1 MTVQADIL
9 KAIEGIEHGFQQA
22 GQALSERIFHCRQ
35 VHGAEIVDA
44 RSLSESGRHAAD
56 GVFSEGP
63 LAVAVVTAD
72 CLPILMSSRDGRVV
86 AALHGGWQGLVDRY
100 RRRGGGALQCAR
112 RRQRG
117 HPGRHR
123 SRDQSLLLRGECR
136 VHRGVAG
143 RPRPPLGRRGASLEP
158 ASSAPRAAAPVRS
171 ARAKAGGGRGAW
183 LDLVAFCRQLFQAAG
198 VGPAQIEAS
207 AVCTYCSGDAF
218 ASHRRRQRLGEEKRQ
233 QYAWIARKP

>member
-72 CLPILMSSRDGRVV
+72 CLPILVSSRDGRVV
-86 AALHGGWQGLVDRY
+86 AALHGGWQGSSPVSS
-100 RRRGGGALQCAR
+100 AR
-112 RRQRG
+112 RWR
-117 HPGRHR
+117 
-123 SRDQSLLLRGECR
+123 
-136 VHRGVAG
+136 
-143 RPRPPLGRRGASLEP
+143 ASM
-158 ASSAPRAAAPVRS
+158 RAASP
-171 ARAKAGGGRGAW
+171 ARTSGSPSVPGSKP
-183 LDLVAFCRQLFQAAG
+183 AA
-198 VGPAQIEAS
+198 
-207 AVCTYCSGDAF
+207 T
-218 ASHRRRQRLGEEKRQ
+218 R
-233 QYAWIARKP
+233 

>member
-86 AALHGGWQGLVDRY
+86 AALHGGWQGLVA
-100 RRRGGGALQCAR
+100 GIVGAAVAR
-112 RRQRG
+112 FNA
-117 HPGRHR
+117 
-123 SRDQSLLLRGECR
+123 
-136 VHRGVAG
+136 RGVASADIRVAIGPGIKACCYEVSAGFIEALQVGHG
-143 RPRPPLGRRGASLEP
+143 RLWEG
-158 ASSAPRAAAPVRS
+158 AAPPWSQRRLHLLFRRCVRQS
-171 ARAKAGGGRGAW
+171 SPTPAPGRG
-183 LDLVAFCRQLFQAAG
+183 
-198 VGPAQIEAS
+198 EAS
-207 AVCTYCSGDAF
+207 AVRLDRAQAVTAYRYCPEILD
-218 ASHRRRQRLGEEKRQ
+218 SHDGCLLFIRQ
-233 QYAWIARKP
+233 

>member
-72 CLPILMSSRDGRVV
+72 CLPILEQPRRSGGGRP
-86 AALHGGWQGLVDRY
+86 AWRLAGARRRY

-143 RPRPPLGRRGASLEP
+143 RPRPPLGGRGAALEP
-158 ASSAPRAAAPVRS
+158 ASSAPRAAARFAPPEPRQ
-171 ARAKAGGGRGAW
+171 AEQGAW

>member
-72 CLPILMSSRDGRVV
+72 CLP
-86 AALHGGWQGLVDRY
+86 
-100 RRRGGGALQCAR
+100 
-112 RRQRG
+112 
-117 HPGRHR
+117 
-123 SRDQSLLLRGECR
+123 
-136 VHRGVAG
+136 
-143 RPRPPLGRRGASLEP
+143 
-158 ASSAPRAAAPVRS
+158 
-171 ARAKAGGGRGAW
+171 
-183 LDLVAFCRQLFQAAG
+183 
-198 VGPAQIEAS
+198 
-207 AVCTYCSGDAF
+207 
-218 ASHRRRQRLGEEKRQ
+218 SHRRRQRLGEEKRQ